1 MLFRSLAKGQIEFLE
16 GEGRAIVQAMVR
28 ERQALGVA
36 EYDQP
41 PVAQATAGS

>member
-1 MLFRSLAKGQIEFLE
+1 MLALARAQIDFLE

-41 PVAQATAGS
+41 PVASASAGS